1 MRWRHAILPVT
12 TACGAMLC
20 VVAIL
25 AFGPA
30 AYAQGPGIKPGDSKP
45 ANKPD
50 DKKPGDGK
58 ATDAKDAPKDSDIH
72 WTADGKLDW
81 GNFKGGKPTDPKEH
95 ATTYANMVPVWS
107 CDPDTGKYTHDVN
120 AQFSQKLS

>member
-1 MRWRHAILPVT
+1 MRSLRRAREWAAKTVAAIILCRLEVSSFILNVFGRMRWRHAILPVT

-58 ATDAKDAPKDSDIH
+58 ATDAKDAPKDSDI
-72 WTADGKLDW
+72 
-81 GNFKGGKPTDPKEH
+81 
-95 ATTYANMVPVWS
+95 
-107 CDPDTGKYTHDVN
+107 
-120 AQFSQKLS
+120 